1 MLNPLH
7 KLALLALASTLVAH
21 LADSNLARASA
32 GRPSQ
37 TQREVAK
44 IGSIRVTGE
53 KRFSAEQVIT
63 ATGLKPGQVF
73 DAKELDAVAE
83 RLGKSGAFTDLTYS
97 YVPEGGLMSITFKV
111 EEASKFRRPVFD
123 NFVWL
128 SDSEIQVGLKKE
140 LPLYDGM
147 VPETGGIRDEIP
159 AVLEKLSKEKGVPVR
174 VSLRIQQTSI
184 EDKNWFF
191 MYAAEGAE
199 VKVQSLR
206 FTGDLAV
213 SQGNLQKEVAGLVG
227 GEYSAFQSK
236 LFAMA
241 KLLPFYRERGY
252 LEAMVETEEPKIL
265 GHTEGSNNYAVE
277 VVYAVEAGNV
287 YRWDAAEWSGNPAI
301 AADRLEAATGMKPND
316 LANGLKIEEGWS
328 AARKEY
334 GKIGYI
340 EARVSP
346 EAAFDEKN
354 LRVHYRVTVTE
365 GPQYHMGSFAIAGL
379 PPKALERLKD
389 RWRLKPGDVYDVSY
403 PPDFVNKEVFP
414 SLRGARGQV
423 PRVLTRVAPNREQHV
438 IDVAVNVE

>member
-1 MLNPLH
+1 VVASATIAHIADPN
-7 KLALLALASTLVAH
+7 LAKATAST
-21 LADSNLARASA
+21 
-32 GRPSQ
+32 PSQ
-37 TQREVAK
+37 TNREVEK

-53 KRFSAEQVIT
+53 KRFSAEQVIA
-63 ATGLKPGQVF
+63 ATGLKPGQDF

-111 EEASKFRRPVFD
+111 EESPKFRRPVFD

-128 SDSEIQVGLKKE
+128 SDEEIQAGLKRE

-147 VPETGGIRDEIP
+147 VPETGGTRDEIP

-184 EDKNWFF
+184 GDTNWFF

-213 SQGNLQKEVAGLVG
+213 NQGNLQKEVAGLLG
-227 GEYSAFQSK
+227 GDYSAFQSR
-236 LFAMA
+236 LFATA
-241 KLLPFYRERGY
+241 KLLPYYRERGY
-252 LEAMVETEEPKIL
+252 LEAKVEREEPKIL
-265 GHTEGSNNYAVE
+265 SHTEGSHEFKVE
-277 VVYAVEAGNV
+277 VVYAVEAGSV

-316 LANGLKIEEGWS
+316 LANGLKIEEGWG
-328 AARKEY
+328 AVQKEY

-340 EARVSP
+340 EARVFP
-346 EAAFDEKN
+346 KAVFDEKN
-354 LRVHYRVTVTE
+354 LRVHYRVIVTE

-379 PPKALERLKD
+379 PSKALERLKD
-389 RWRLKPGDVYDVSY
+389 RWRLKPGDVYDASY
-403 PPDFVNKEVFP
+403 PLEFVSKEVFP
-414 SLRGARGQV
+414 SMRGSGGRV
-423 PRVLTRVAPNREQHV
+423 PKVLTRMAPNREQHV
-438 IDVAVNVE
+438 MDVAVNVE